1 MSLFRTILR
10 FGRDEDGVGSIY
22 MLCLLPLFLVLA
34 GFGMDGTAAF
44 RTRDMLQSTADAAA
58 LAGALQ
64 LPTAGAATTNQQC
77 AAVNKAL
84 SYAQANMSVAGFGN
98 VLNATYTSPSTCT
111 PGDVVL
117 GNWNGTTFTS
127 PAATG
132 TAGNAVQVTV
142 KTATANSNPYPT
154 SFLALIGK
162 SSWDIVATA
171 IAINGVPKPICVFG
185 LHSLLVN
192 GGPSINLH
200 GCTLAVNGSMDCH
213 GSPIGAGFAISSAPA
228 PNGSPACGN
237 TNLYSQAPTA
247 DPYAALASNIPA
259 NPCGATAASYPQ
271 EGSGFPVSNQWPGG
285 SGWPTG
291 AQLVSGAHVMC
302 GDVKLTGNVSISTN
316 ETLVIENGNLDVG
329 SNSLTTTGSGS
340 LTIIMTGPSI
350 SGFSP
355 GHSLIGTSSGTLNVT
370 GPSSGTWKQMVFY
383 QDPNLV
389 DTAGSLDITE
399 GGQGANS
406 GPIWNISGIMY
417 LPKAQ
422 FNIKGL
428 VSPASNAPN
437 ACFTLVA
444 YDIAISGTG
453 QILAEPACTNA
464 PTTLVPISRLVQ

>member
-1 MSLFRTILR
+1 MTLLRAILR

-22 MLCLLPLFLVLA
+22 MLALLPLFLILA

-64 LPTAGAATTNQQC
+64 LPVSSSATATQKTN
-77 AAVNKAL
+77 AVNAARN
-84 SYAQANMSVAGFGN
+84 YAQSNMSVAGFGN
-98 VLNATYTSPSTCT
+98 VLNLNADTN
-111 PGDVVL
+111 GDIAF

-127 PAATG
+127 PAAAG
-132 TAGNAVQVTV
+132 TAENAMLVTV
-142 KTATANSNPYPT
+142 KTAAANSNAYPT
-154 SFLALIGK
+154 SFLAMIGK
-162 SSWDIVATA
+162 SSWDIAAAA

-213 GSPIGAGFAISSAPA
+213 GSPIGAGFAISSVPA

-237 TNLYSQAPTA
+237 TNLYSQAPTT

-271 EGSGFPVSNQWPGG
+271 EGASFPVSNQWPGG
-285 SGWPTG
+285 SGWPSG
-291 AQLVSGAHVMC
+291 AQVVSGAHVMC
-302 GDVKLTGNVSISTN
+302 GDVQLTGNVSISTN

-355 GHSLIGTSSGTLNVT
+355 GHTVIGSSSGSLNT
-370 GPSSGTWKQMVFY
+370 SGPASGTWKQMVIY
-383 QDPNLV
+383 QDP
-389 DTAGSLDITE
+389 AITCSPLPCSSTGVVE

-406 GPIWNISGIMY
+406 GPVWDISGVVY
-417 LPKAQ
+417 LPHALFQ
-422 FNIKGL
+422 IKGL

-437 ACFTLVA
+437 ACYTLVA
-444 YDIAISGTG
+444 YDISISGTG
-453 QILAEPACTNA
+453 QILAEPACTTA